1 MVFAIVIVANC
12 VADCIAYEFDGQV
25 DDANTFGEPPL
36 PTTHTSIHKTVVKH
50 VNVREVYSLK
60 LSRKIKSSFISN
72 SVPSDSISN

>member
-50 VNVREVYSLK
+50 VNVR
-60 LSRKIKSSFISN
+60 
-72 SVPSDSISN
+72 